1 MNVFGKSKNSGES
14 SSPTV
19 SDAQSGDNS
28 ATESYYDLD
37 DMEEMEADMLAREE
51 QYAQNTVN
59 SQRDDTEMAEDAS
72 KQHEL
77 FELVKCKEIG
87 ERLGQCYAA
96 NKGLYGCERFMEE
109 FDQCRRVE
117 IHAQMKQ
124 KSDKE
129 WLAFREQFLQKKRE
143 RMREQIVDK
152 LHKDTQKSKWF
163 T

>member
-1 MNVFGKSKNSGES
+1 MNVFGKSKKGA
-14 SSPTV
+14 SSPPAV
-19 SDAQSGDNS
+19 SGAQNGNGS

-51 QYAQNTVN
+51 QVAQQNTIN
-59 SQRDDTEMAEDAS
+59 SQRDDAEMAEDAGRH
-72 KQHEL
+72 HEL
-77 FELVKCKEIG
+77 FEMVKCKEIG

-109 FDQCRRVE
+109 FDQCRRAE

-143 RMREQIVDK
+143 KMREQIVEG